1 MNVPSQESE
10 QQPPTS
16 GSSNRRQTMV
26 LVGAVLLLVLLV
38 VGAIAAAAALV
49 SNPDQ
54 TETLRDVFII
64 FMALEFLV
72 IGLAL
77 IVLIVQLARLTALL
91 QNEVKPILESTNDT
105 VETLRGT
112 TAFLSEK
119 LVDPVMKVNSSIAAV
134 RRALKMFQ
142 FDGSDR

>member
-10 QQPPTS
+10 QEPPTS

-91 QNEVKPILESTNDT
+91 QNEVQPILESTNDT

-119 LVDPVMKVNSSIAAV
+119 LVDPVMKVNSTIAAV